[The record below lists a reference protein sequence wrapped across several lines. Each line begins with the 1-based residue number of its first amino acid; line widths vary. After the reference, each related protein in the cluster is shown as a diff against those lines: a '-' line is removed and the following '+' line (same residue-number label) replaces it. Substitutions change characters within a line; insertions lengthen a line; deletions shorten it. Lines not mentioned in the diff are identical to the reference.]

1 MRKICLFVLLQINAV
16 LGWAQVTYT
25 LSSHREHVDKVIN
38 DAITEANRIK
48 LADSKLS
55 PLMKFAK
62 KNIASDDKFADFD
75 GSNSSIGL
83 CPVNKSWRIE
93 NRNYRLPTP
102 EEMIYIAPFFTSPKD
117 MPRFTKSGKLYNN
130 VETLNIEN
138 SGETTVYSD
147 YMSKENVI
155 YGLRFKKRADNEPTD
170 NPYRLAYRYT
180 LSGGALI
187 IGIKQLGSAAGVKKV
202 KDIADPKWWAAQND
216 IFLFTLPVKKEGV
229 AYCTS
234 GSSVLLIDKEA
245 VRMSLMSNTSN
256 FLTRPYIDI
265 DKTYAANSTFMHYN
279 ISGTNITVDKTIDP
293 TIVKHI
299 GTELPNIDV
308 YMRSCPFSVNLEYEG
323 GKFPYGD
330 IVSERLGSGALIYH
344 IALKKNFSSDKRT
357 MVFKIKNAAHIPQLE
372 GKFTMTQMP
381 IDINNVPDSIP
392 ADYLAN
398 NYLDSSGS
406 LSGNFNSDIGQ
417 FDWEDAIS
425 YATFS
430 VDDVDARSMSFDELG
445 ENKKYY
451 HLPSLNN
458 LSCVLPTSNKYFTR
472 KYEVE
477 EIDSMAYGI
486 YNESPNTVT
495 SSYYSNGDG
504 VIYAVRPIRSWSSAA
519 YRYQYKPKEGLVV
532 DIIPLGSA
540 AFKVKSAREIS
551 DGEIFT
557 RPGVRTRIFRSD
569 EDSSQSNRACGRIW
583 TSTETPY
590 SYDSDEAMA
599 YEYDETGIYVKSLP
613 KSTMLSVIP
622 FLGEENTSDDQ
633 PDEEP
638 TEPVSHKSNR
648 VRRVPR
654 KTRTSRPAVSVRK
667 TVKSPSKGNNHII
680 VVDKTK

>member
-25 LSSHREHVDKVIN
+25 LSSHREYVDKVIN

-48 LADSKLS
+48 IADSKLS

-83 CPVNKSWRIE
+83 CPPNKSWRIE

-170 NPYRLAYRYT
+170 NPYRSAYRYT

-256 FLTRPYIDI
+256 FLTRLYIDI
-265 DKTYAANSTFMHYN
+265 DKTYATNRTFMHYN
-279 ISGTNITVDKTIDP
+279 VSGTNITVDKTIDP

-308 YMRSCPFSVNLEYEG
+308 YMRSCPSSVNLEYEG

-406 LSGNFNSDIGQ
+406 LSGNSNSDIGQ
-417 FDWEDAIS
+417 FDWEEAIS

-486 YNESPNTVT
+486 YNEFPNTVT

-540 AFKVKSAREIS
+540 AFKVKSAQEIS

-569 EDSSQSNRACGRIW
+569 EDSSQSNRARGRIW

-622 FLGEENTSDDQ
+622 FLGEENTYDDQ
-633 PDEEP
+633 PDEGP
-638 TEPVSHKSNR
+638 VEPVSHKSNR

-667 TVKSPSKGNNHII
+667 SVKSPSKGNNHII

>member
-25 LSSHREHVDKVIN
+25 LSSHREYVDKVIN

-48 LADSKLS
+48 IEDSKLS

-83 CPVNKSWRIE
+83 CPPNKSWRIG

-170 NPYRLAYRYT
+170 NPYRSAYRYT
-180 LSGGALI
+180 LSGGTLI

-216 IFLFTLPVKKEGV
+216 ILLFTLPVMEEGV

-265 DKTYAANSTFMHYN
+265 DKTYATNRTFMHYN

-308 YMRSCPFSVNLEYEG
+308 YMRSCPSSANLEYEG

-344 IALKKNFSSDKRT
+344 ITLKKNFSSDKRT

-398 NYLDSSGS
+398 NYLDTSGS
-406 LSGNFNSDIGQ
+406 LSGNSNSDIGQ
-417 FDWEDAIS
+417 FDWDSAKS
-425 YATFS
+425 YANS
-430 VDDVDARSMSFDELG
+430 VEVEERMKQVLSFDDLD
-445 ENKKYY
+445 NVPLKYY

-458 LSCVLPTSNKYFTR
+458 LSCILPSHTKSFTEKYDL
-472 KYEVE
+472 E

-486 YNESPNTVT
+486 YDQDPNVVT
-495 SSYYSNGDG
+495 SSYYSKGDG
-504 VIYAVRPIRSWSSAA
+504 VIYAIRPIKSWSSAA
-519 YRYQYKPKEGLVV
+519 FRYQYKPNEGLVV
-532 DIIPLGSA
+532 DMVPLGSA
-540 AFKVKSAREIS
+540 AFKVKSAQEIS
-551 DGEIFT
+551 DGEIFS
-557 RPGVRTRIFRSD
+557 RSDVRTRIFRSN
-569 EDSSQSNRACGRIW
+569 EKQSSGGIW
-583 TSTETPY
+583 TSTESPY
-590 SYDSDEAMA
+590 APDEAMA
-599 YEYDETGIYVKSLP
+599 YEYDKNGIYLRSESKSKILP
-613 KSTMLSVIP
+613 VIP
-622 FLGEENTSDDQ
+622 FLGEEKTTEEES
-633 PDEEP
+633 DEESD
-638 TEPVSHKSNR
+638 EPVTRKPKR

-667 TVKSPSKGNNHII
+667 IVKSPSKGNNHII

>member
-25 LSSHREHVDKVIN
+25 LSSHREYVDKVIN

-48 LADSKLS
+48 IEDSELS

-62 KNIASDDKFADFD
+62 KNIASDDKFADYD
-75 GSNSSIGL
+75 GSNSSVGL
-83 CPVNKSWRIE
+83 CPPNKSWRIG

-170 NPYRLAYRYT
+170 NPYRSAYRYT
-180 LSGGALI
+180 LSGGTLI

-216 IFLFTLPVKKEGV
+216 ILLFTLPVMEEGV

-265 DKTYAANSTFMHYN
+265 DKTYATNRTFMHYN
-279 ISGTNITVDKTIDP
+279 VSGTNITVDKTIDP

-308 YMRSCPFSVNLEYEG
+308 YMRSCPSSANLEYEG

-344 IALKKNFSSDKRT
+344 ITLKKNFSSDKRT

-398 NYLDSSGS
+398 NYLDTSGS
-406 LSGNFNSDIGQ
+406 LSGNSNSDIGQ
-417 FDWEDAIS
+417 FDWDSAKS
-425 YATFS
+425 YANS
-430 VDDVDARSMSFDELG
+430 VEVEERMKQVLSFDDLD
-445 ENKKYY
+445 NVPLKYY

-458 LSCVLPTSNKYFTR
+458 LSCILPSHTKSFTEKYDL
-472 KYEVE
+472 E

-486 YNESPNTVT
+486 YDQDPNVVT
-495 SSYYSNGDG
+495 SSYYSKGDG
-504 VIYAVRPIRSWSSAA
+504 VIYAIRPIKSWSSAA
-519 YRYQYKPKEGLVV
+519 FRYQYKPNEGLVV
-532 DIIPLGSA
+532 DMVPLGSA
-540 AFKVKSAREIS
+540 AFKVKSAQEIS
-551 DGEIFT
+551 DGEIFS
-557 RPGVRTRIFRSD
+557 RSDVRTRIFRSN
-569 EDSSQSNRACGRIW
+569 EKQSIGGIW
-583 TSTETPY
+583 TSTESPY
-590 SYDSDEAMA
+590 APDEAMA
-599 YEYDETGIYVKSLP
+599 YEYDKNGIYLRSESKSKILP
-613 KSTMLSVIP
+613 VIP
-622 FLGEENTSDDQ
+622 FLGEEKTTEEES
-633 PDEEP
+633 DEESD
-638 TEPVSHKSNR
+638 EPVTRKPKR

-654 KTRTSRPAVSVRK
+654 KTRTSRPAVSVCK
-667 TVKSPSKGNNHII
+667 IVKSPSKGNNHII

>member
-25 LSSHREHVDKVIN
+25 LSSHREYVDKVIN

-48 LADSKLS
+48 IEDSELS

-75 GSNSSIGL
+75 GSNSSVGL
-83 CPVNKSWRIE
+83 CPPNKSWRIG

-170 NPYRLAYRYT
+170 NPYRSAYRYT
-180 LSGGALI
+180 LSGGTLI

-216 IFLFTLPVKKEGV
+216 ILLFTLPVMEEGV

-265 DKTYAANSTFMHYN
+265 DKTYATNRTFMHYN
-279 ISGTNITVDKTIDP
+279 VSGTNITVDKTIDP

-308 YMRSCPFSVNLEYEG
+308 YMRSCPSSANLEYEG

-344 IALKKNFSSDKRT
+344 ITLKKNFSSDKRT

-398 NYLDSSGS
+398 NYLDTSGS
-406 LSGNFNSDIGQ
+406 LSGNSNSDIGQ
-417 FDWEDAIS
+417 FDWVSAKS
-425 YATFS
+425 YANS
-430 VDDVDARSMSFDELG
+430 VEVEERMKQVLSFDDLD
-445 ENKKYY
+445 NVPLKYY

-458 LSCVLPTSNKYFTR
+458 LSCILPSHTKSFTEKYDL
-472 KYEVE
+472 E

-486 YNESPNTVT
+486 YDQDPNVVT
-495 SSYYSNGDG
+495 SSYYSKGDG
-504 VIYAVRPIRSWSSAA
+504 VIYAIRPIKSWSSAA
-519 YRYQYKPKEGLVV
+519 FRYQYKPNEGLVV
-532 DIIPLGSA
+532 DMVPLGSA
-540 AFKVKSAREIS
+540 AFKVKSAQEIS
-551 DGEIFT
+551 DGEIFS
-557 RPGVRTRIFRSD
+557 RSDVRTRIFRSN
-569 EDSSQSNRACGRIW
+569 EKQSIGGIW
-583 TSTETPY
+583 TSTESPY
-590 SYDSDEAMA
+590 APDEAMA
-599 YEYDETGIYVKSLP
+599 YEYDKNGIYLRSESKSKILP
-613 KSTMLSVIP
+613 VIP
-622 FLGEENTSDDQ
+622 FLGEEKTTEEES
-633 PDEEP
+633 DEESD
-638 TEPVSHKSNR
+638 EPVTRKPKR

-667 TVKSPSKGNNHII
+667 IVKSPSKGNNHII

>member
-25 LSSHREHVDKVIN
+25 LSSHREYVDKVIN

-48 LADSKLS
+48 IEDSELS

-83 CPVNKSWRIE
+83 CPPNKSWRIG

-170 NPYRLAYRYT
+170 NPYRSAYRYT
-180 LSGGALI
+180 LSGGTLI

-216 IFLFTLPVKKEGV
+216 ILLFTLPVMEEGV

-265 DKTYAANSTFMHYN
+265 DKTYATNRTFMHYN
-279 ISGTNITVDKTIDP
+279 VSGTNITVDKTIDP

-308 YMRSCPFSVNLEYEG
+308 YMRSCPSSANLEYEG

-344 IALKKNFSSDKRT
+344 ITLKKNFSSDKRT

-398 NYLDSSGS
+398 NYLDTSGS
-406 LSGNFNSDIGQ
+406 LSGNSNSDIGQ
-417 FDWEDAIS
+417 FDWDSAKS
-425 YATFS
+425 YANS
-430 VDDVDARSMSFDELG
+430 VEVEERMKQVLSFDDLD
-445 ENKKYY
+445 NVPLKYY

-458 LSCVLPTSNKYFTR
+458 LSCILPSHTKSFTEKYDL
-472 KYEVE
+472 E

-486 YNESPNTVT
+486 YDQDPNVVT
-495 SSYYSNGDG
+495 SSYYSKGDG
-504 VIYAVRPIRSWSSAA
+504 VIYAIRPIKSWSSAA
-519 YRYQYKPKEGLVV
+519 FRYQYKPNEGLVV
-532 DIIPLGSA
+532 DMVPLGSA
-540 AFKVKSAREIS
+540 AFKVKSAQEIS
-551 DGEIFT
+551 DGEIFS
-557 RPGVRTRIFRSD
+557 RSDVRTRIFRSN
-569 EDSSQSNRACGRIW
+569 EKQSSGGIW
-583 TSTETPY
+583 TSTESPY
-590 SYDSDEAMA
+590 APDEAMA
-599 YEYDETGIYVKSLP
+599 YEYDKNGIYLRSESKSKILP
-613 KSTMLSVIP
+613 VIP
-622 FLGEENTSDDQ
+622 FLGEEKTTEEES
-633 PDEEP
+633 DEESD
-638 TEPVSHKSNR
+638 EPVTRKPKR

-667 TVKSPSKGNNHII
+667 IVKSPSKGNNHII

>member
-25 LSSHREHVDKVIN
+25 LSSHREYVDKVIN

-48 LADSKLS
+48 IEDSELS

-83 CPVNKSWRIE
+83 CPPNKSWRIG

-170 NPYRLAYRYT
+170 NPYRSAYRYT

-216 IFLFTLPVKKEGV
+216 ILLFTLPVMEEGV

-265 DKTYAANSTFMHYN
+265 DKTYATNRTFMHYN
-279 ISGTNITVDKTIDP
+279 VSGTNITVDKTIDP

-308 YMRSCPFSVNLEYEG
+308 YMRSCPSSANLEYEG

-344 IALKKNFSSDKRT
+344 ITLKKNFSSDKRT

-398 NYLDSSGS
+398 NYLDTSGS
-406 LSGNFNSDIGQ
+406 LSGNSNSDIGQ
-417 FDWEDAIS
+417 FDWDSAKS
-425 YATFS
+425 YANS
-430 VDDVDARSMSFDELG
+430 VEVEERMKQVLSFDDLD
-445 ENKKYY
+445 NVPLKYY

-458 LSCVLPTSNKYFTR
+458 LSCILPSHTKSFTEKYDL
-472 KYEVE
+472 E

-486 YNESPNTVT
+486 YDQDPNVVT
-495 SSYYSNGDG
+495 SSYYSKGDG
-504 VIYAVRPIRSWSSAA
+504 VIYAIRPIKSWSSAA
-519 YRYQYKPKEGLVV
+519 FRYQYKPNEGLVV
-532 DIIPLGSA
+532 DMVPLGSA
-540 AFKVKSAREIS
+540 AFKVKSAQEIS
-551 DGEIFT
+551 DGEIFS
-557 RPGVRTRIFRSD
+557 RSDVRTRIFRSN
-569 EDSSQSNRACGRIW
+569 EKQSSGGIW
-583 TSTETPY
+583 TSTESPY
-590 SYDSDEAMA
+590 APDEAMA
-599 YEYDETGIYVKSLP
+599 YEYDKNGIYLRSESKSKILP
-613 KSTMLSVIP
+613 VIP
-622 FLGEENTSDDQ
+622 FLGEEKTTEEES
-633 PDEEP
+633 DEESD
-638 TEPVSHKSNR
+638 EPVTRKPKR

-667 TVKSPSKGNNHII
+667 IVKSPSKGNNHII

>member
-25 LSSHREHVDKVIN
+25 LSSHREYVDKVIN

-48 LADSKLS
+48 IEDSELS

-83 CPVNKSWRIE
+83 CPPNKSWRIG

-170 NPYRLAYRYT
+170 NPYRSAYRYT
-180 LSGGALI
+180 LSGGTLI
-187 IGIKQLGSAAGVKKV
+187 IGVKQLGSAAGVKKV

-216 IFLFTLPVKKEGV
+216 ILLFTLPVMEEGV

-265 DKTYAANSTFMHYN
+265 DKTYATNRTFMHYN
-279 ISGTNITVDKTIDP
+279 VSGTNITVDKTIDP
-293 TIVKHI
+293 TIVKHV

-308 YMRSCPFSVNLEYEG
+308 YMRSCPSSANLEYEG

-344 IALKKNFSSDKRT
+344 ITLKKNFSSDKRT

-406 LSGNFNSDIGQ
+406 LTGNSNSDIGQ

-425 YATFS
+425 YANFS
-430 VDDVDARSMSFDELG
+430 VDDVDTRFMSFDELC
-445 ENKKYY
+445 EKKKYY

-458 LSCVLPTSNKYFTR
+458 LSCILPSHTKSFTEKYDL
-472 KYEVE
+472 E

-486 YNESPNTVT
+486 YEQDPNVVS
-495 SSYYSNGDG
+495 SSYYSKGDG
-504 VIYAVRPIRSWSSAA
+504 VIYAIRPIKSWSSAA
-519 YRYQYKPKEGLVV
+519 FRYQYKPNEGLVV
-532 DIIPLGSA
+532 DMVPLGSA
-540 AFKVKSAREIS
+540 AFKVKSAQEIS
-551 DGEIFT
+551 DGEIFS
-557 RPGVRTRIFRSD
+557 RSDVRTRIFRSN
-569 EDSSQSNRACGRIW
+569 EKQSSGGIW
-583 TSTETPY
+583 TSTESPY
-590 SYDSDEAMA
+590 APDEAMA
-599 YEYDETGIYVKSLP
+599 YEYDKNGIYLRSESKSKILP
-613 KSTMLSVIP
+613 VIP
-622 FLGEENTSDDQ
+622 FLGEEKTTEEES
-633 PDEEP
+633 DEESD
-638 TEPVSHKSNR
+638 EPVTRKPKR

-654 KTRTSRPAVSVRK
+654 KTRTRRPAAPMNKSA
-667 TVKSPSKGNNHII
+667 KSPSKGNNHII

>member
-25 LSSHREHVDKVIN
+25 LSSHREYVDKVIN

-48 LADSKLS
+48 IEDSELS

-83 CPVNKSWRIE
+83 CPPNKSWRIG

-138 SGETTVYSD
+138 SGETMVYSD

-170 NPYRLAYRYT
+170 NPYRSAYRYT

-216 IFLFTLPVKKEGV
+216 ILLFTLPVMEEGV

-265 DKTYAANSTFMHYN
+265 DKTYATNRTFMHYN
-279 ISGTNITVDKTIDP
+279 VSGTNITVDKTIDP

-308 YMRSCPFSVNLEYEG
+308 YMRSCPSSANLEYEG

-344 IALKKNFSSDKRT
+344 ITLKKNFSSDKRT

-392 ADYLAN
+392 ADYLAD
-398 NYLDSSGS
+398 NYLDTSGS
-406 LSGNFNSDIGQ
+406 LSGNSNSDIGQ
-417 FDWEDAIS
+417 FDWDSAKS
-425 YATFS
+425 YANS
-430 VDDVDARSMSFDELG
+430 VEVEERMKQVLSFDDLD
-445 ENKKYY
+445 NVPLKYY

-458 LSCVLPTSNKYFTR
+458 LSCILPSHTKSFTEKYDL
-472 KYEVE
+472 E

-486 YNESPNTVT
+486 YDQDPNVVT
-495 SSYYSNGDG
+495 SSYYSKGDG
-504 VIYAVRPIRSWSSAA
+504 VIYAIRPIKSWSSAA
-519 YRYQYKPKEGLVV
+519 FRYQYKPNEGLVV
-532 DIIPLGSA
+532 DMVPLGSA
-540 AFKVKSAREIS
+540 AFKVKSAQEIS
-551 DGEIFT
+551 DGEIFS
-557 RPGVRTRIFRSD
+557 RSDVRTRIFRSN
-569 EDSSQSNRACGRIW
+569 EKQSIGGIW
-583 TSTETPY
+583 TSTESPY
-590 SYDSDEAMA
+590 APDEAMA
-599 YEYDETGIYVKSLP
+599 YEYDKNGIYLRSESKSKILP
-613 KSTMLSVIP
+613 VIP
-622 FLGEENTSDDQ
+622 FLGEEKTTEEES
-633 PDEEP
+633 DEESD
-638 TEPVSHKSNR
+638 EPVTRKPKR

-667 TVKSPSKGNNHII
+667 IVKSPSKGNNHII

>member
-25 LSSHREHVDKVIN
+25 LSSHREYVDKVIN

-48 LADSKLS
+48 IADSELS

-83 CPVNKSWRIE
+83 CPPNKSWRIG

-147 YMSKENVI
+147 YLSKENVI

-170 NPYRLAYRYT
+170 NPYRSAYRYT

-216 IFLFTLPVKKEGV
+216 ILLFTLPVMEEGV

-265 DKTYAANSTFMHYN
+265 DKTYATNRTFMHYN
-279 ISGTNITVDKTIDP
+279 VSGTNITVDKTIDP

-308 YMRSCPFSVNLEYEG
+308 YMRSCPSSANLEYEG

-344 IALKKNFSSDKRT
+344 ITLKKNFSSDKRT

-406 LSGNFNSDIGQ
+406 LTGNSNSDIGQ

-425 YATFS
+425 YANFS
-430 VDDVDARSMSFDELG
+430 VDDVDTRSMSFDELC
-445 ENKKYY
+445 EKKKYY

-458 LSCVLPTSNKYFTR
+458 LSCILPSHTKSFTEKYDL
-472 KYEVE
+472 E

-486 YNESPNTVT
+486 YDQDPNVVT
-495 SSYYSNGDG
+495 SSYYSKGDG
-504 VIYAVRPIRSWSSAA
+504 VIYAIRPIKSWSSAA
-519 YRYQYKPKEGLVV
+519 FRYQYKPNEGLVV
-532 DIIPLGSA
+532 DMVPLGSA
-540 AFKVKSAREIS
+540 AFKVKSAQEIS
-551 DGEIFT
+551 DGEIFS
-557 RPGVRTRIFRSD
+557 RSDVRTRIFRSN
-569 EDSSQSNRACGRIW
+569 EKQSIGGIW
-583 TSTETPY
+583 TSTESPY
-590 SYDSDEAMA
+590 APDEAMA
-599 YEYDETGIYVKSLP
+599 YEYDKNGIYLRSESKSKILP
-613 KSTMLSVIP
+613 VIP
-622 FLGEENTSDDQ
+622 FLGEEKTTEEES
-633 PDEEP
+633 DEESD
-638 TEPVSHKSNR
+638 EPVTRNPKR

-667 TVKSPSKGNNHII
+667 IVKSPSKGNNHII

>member
-25 LSSHREHVDKVIN
+25 LSSHREYVDKVIN

-48 LADSKLS
+48 IEDSELS

-83 CPVNKSWRIE
+83 CPPNKSWRIG

-170 NPYRLAYRYT
+170 NPYRSAYRYT
-180 LSGGALI
+180 LSGGTLI

-216 IFLFTLPVKKEGV
+216 ILLFTLPVMEEGV

-265 DKTYAANSTFMHYN
+265 DKTYATNRTFMHYN
-279 ISGTNITVDKTIDP
+279 VSGTNITVDKTIDP

-308 YMRSCPFSVNLEYEG
+308 YMRSCPSSANLEYEG

-344 IALKKNFSSDKRT
+344 ITLKKNFSSDKRT

-398 NYLDSSGS
+398 NYLDTSGS
-406 LSGNFNSDIGQ
+406 LSGNSNSDIGQ
-417 FDWEDAIS
+417 FDWDSAKS
-425 YATFS
+425 YANS
-430 VDDVDARSMSFDELG
+430 VEVEERMKQVLSFDDLD
-445 ENKKYY
+445 NVPLKYY

-458 LSCVLPTSNKYFTR
+458 LSCILPSHTKSFTEKYDL
-472 KYEVE
+472 E

-486 YNESPNTVT
+486 YDQDPNVVT
-495 SSYYSNGDG
+495 SSYYSKGDG
-504 VIYAVRPIRSWSSAA
+504 VIYAIRPIKSWSSAA
-519 YRYQYKPKEGLVV
+519 FRYQYKPNEGLVV
-532 DIIPLGSA
+532 DMVPLGSA
-540 AFKVKSAREIS
+540 AFKVKSAQEIS
-551 DGEIFT
+551 DGEIFS
-557 RPGVRTRIFRSD
+557 RSDVRTRIFRSN
-569 EDSSQSNRACGRIW
+569 EKQSIGGIW
-583 TSTETPY
+583 TSTESPY
-590 SYDSDEAMA
+590 APDEAMA
-599 YEYDETGIYVKSLP
+599 YEYDKNGIYLRSESKSKILP
-613 KSTMLSVIP
+613 VIP
-622 FLGEENTSDDQ
+622 FLGEEKTTEEES
-633 PDEEP
+633 DEESD
-638 TEPVSHKSNR
+638 EPVTRKPKR

-667 TVKSPSKGNNHII
+667 IVKSPSKGNNHII

>member
-25 LSSHREHVDKVIN
+25 LSSHREYVDKVIN

-48 LADSKLS
+48 IEDSELS

-75 GSNSSIGL
+75 GSNSSVGL
-83 CPVNKSWRIE
+83 CPPNKSWRIG

-170 NPYRLAYRYT
+170 NPYRSAYRYT

-216 IFLFTLPVKKEGV
+216 ILLFTLPVMEEGV

-265 DKTYAANSTFMHYN
+265 DKTYATNRTFMHYN
-279 ISGTNITVDKTIDP
+279 VSGTNITVDKTIDP

-308 YMRSCPFSVNLEYEG
+308 YMRSCPSSANLEYEG

-344 IALKKNFSSDKRT
+344 ITLKKNFSSDKRT

-392 ADYLAN
+392 ADYLAD
-398 NYLDSSGS
+398 NYLDTSGS
-406 LSGNFNSDIGQ
+406 LSGNSNSDIGQ
-417 FDWEDAIS
+417 FDWDSAKS
-425 YATFS
+425 YANS
-430 VDDVDARSMSFDELG
+430 VEVEERMKQVLSFDDLD
-445 ENKKYY
+445 NVPLKYY
-451 HLPSLNN
+451 YLPSLNN
-458 LSCVLPTSNKYFTR
+458 LSCILPSHTKSFTEKYDL
-472 KYEVE
+472 E

-486 YNESPNTVT
+486 YDQDPNVVT
-495 SSYYSNGDG
+495 SSYYSKGDG
-504 VIYAVRPIRSWSSAA
+504 VIYAIRPIKSWSSAA
-519 YRYQYKPKEGLVV
+519 FRYQYKPNEGLVV
-532 DIIPLGSA
+532 DMVPLGSA
-540 AFKVKSAREIS
+540 AFKVKSAQEIS
-551 DGEIFT
+551 DGEIFS
-557 RPGVRTRIFRSD
+557 RSDVRTRIFRSN
-569 EDSSQSNRACGRIW
+569 EKQSIGGIW
-583 TSTETPY
+583 TSTESPY
-590 SYDSDEAMA
+590 APDEAMA
-599 YEYDETGIYVKSLP
+599 YEYDKNGIYLRSESKSKILP
-613 KSTMLSVIP
+613 VIP
-622 FLGEENTSDDQ
+622 FLGEEKTTEEES
-633 PDEEP
+633 DEESD
-638 TEPVSHKSNR
+638 EPVTRKPKR

-667 TVKSPSKGNNHII
+667 IVKSPSKGNNHII

>member
-25 LSSHREHVDKVIN
+25 LSSHREYVDKVIN

-48 LADSKLS
+48 IEDSKLS

-83 CPVNKSWRIE
+83 CPPNKSWRIG

-170 NPYRLAYRYT
+170 NPYRSAYRYT

-308 YMRSCPFSVNLEYEG
+308 YMRSCPSSVNLDYEG

-344 IALKKNFSSDKRT
+344 ITLKKNFSSDKRT

-398 NYLDSSGS
+398 NYLDTSGS
-406 LSGNFNSDIGQ
+406 LSGNSNSDIGQ
-417 FDWEDAIS
+417 FDWDSAKS
-425 YATFS
+425 YANS
-430 VDDVDARSMSFDELG
+430 VEVEERMKQVLSFDDLD
-445 ENKKYY
+445 NVPLKYY

-458 LSCVLPTSNKYFTR
+458 LSCILPSHTKSFTEKYDL
-472 KYEVE
+472 E

-486 YNESPNTVT
+486 YDQDPNVVT
-495 SSYYSNGDG
+495 SSYYSKGDG
-504 VIYAVRPIRSWSSAA
+504 VIYAIRPIKSWSSAA
-519 YRYQYKPKEGLVV
+519 FRYQYKPNEGLVV
-532 DIIPLGSA
+532 DMVPLGSA
-540 AFKVKSAREIS
+540 AFKVKSAQEIS
-551 DGEIFT
+551 DGEIFS
-557 RPGVRTRIFRSD
+557 RSDVRTRIFRSN
-569 EDSSQSNRACGRIW
+569 EKQSSGGIW
-583 TSTETPY
+583 TSTESPY
-590 SYDSDEAMA
+590 APDEAMA
-599 YEYDETGIYVKSLP
+599 YEYDKNGIYLRSESKSKILP
-613 KSTMLSVIP
+613 VIP
-622 FLGEENTSDDQ
+622 FLGEEKTTEEES
-633 PDEEP
+633 DEESD
-638 TEPVSHKSNR
+638 EPVTRKPKR

-667 TVKSPSKGNNHII
+667 IVKSPSKGNNHII

>member
-25 LSSHREHVDKVIN
+25 LSSHREYVDKVIN

-48 LADSKLS
+48 IEDSELS

-75 GSNSSIGL
+75 GSNSSVGL
-83 CPVNKSWRIE
+83 CPPNKSWRIG

-170 NPYRLAYRYT
+170 NPYRSAYRYT
-180 LSGGALI
+180 LSGGTLI

-216 IFLFTLPVKKEGV
+216 ILLFTLPVMEEGV

-265 DKTYAANSTFMHYN
+265 DKTYATNRTFMHYN
-279 ISGTNITVDKTIDP
+279 VSGTNITVDKTIDP

-308 YMRSCPFSVNLEYEG
+308 YMRSCPSSANLEYEG

-344 IALKKNFSSDKRT
+344 ITLKKNFSSDKRT

-398 NYLDSSGS
+398 NYLDTSGS
-406 LSGNFNSDIGQ
+406 LSGNSNSDIGQ
-417 FDWEDAIS
+417 FDWDSAKS
-425 YATFS
+425 YANS
-430 VDDVDARSMSFDELG
+430 VEVEERMKQVLSFDDLD
-445 ENKKYY
+445 NVPLKYY

-458 LSCVLPTSNKYFTR
+458 LSCILPSHTKSFTEKYDL
-472 KYEVE
+472 E

-486 YNESPNTVT
+486 YDQDPNVVT
-495 SSYYSNGDG
+495 SSYYSKGDG
-504 VIYAVRPIRSWSSAA
+504 VIYAIRPIKSWSSAA
-519 YRYQYKPKEGLVV
+519 FRYQYKPNEGLVV
-532 DIIPLGSA
+532 DMVPLGSA
-540 AFKVKSAREIS
+540 AFKVKSAQEIS
-551 DGEIFT
+551 DGEIFS
-557 RPGVRTRIFRSD
+557 RSDVRTRIFRSN
-569 EDSSQSNRACGRIW
+569 EKQSIGGIW
-583 TSTETPY
+583 TSTESPY
-590 SYDSDEAMA
+590 APDEAMA
-599 YEYDETGIYVKSLP
+599 YEYDKNGIYLRSESKSKILP
-613 KSTMLSVIP
+613 VIP
-622 FLGEENTSDDQ
+622 FLGEEKTTEEES
-633 PDEEP
+633 DEESD
-638 TEPVSHKSNR
+638 EPVTRKPKR

-667 TVKSPSKGNNHII
+667 IVKSPSKGNNHII

>member
-25 LSSHREHVDKVIN
+25 LSSHREYVDKVIN

-48 LADSKLS
+48 IEDSKLS

-83 CPVNKSWRIE
+83 CPPNKSWRIG

-170 NPYRLAYRYT
+170 NPYRSAYRYT

-308 YMRSCPFSVNLEYEG
+308 YMRSCPSSVNLEYEG

-330 IVSERLGSGALIYH
+330 IISERLGSGALIYH
-344 IALKKNFSSDKRT
+344 ITLKKNFSSDKRT

-398 NYLDSSGS
+398 NYLDTSGS
-406 LSGNFNSDIGQ
+406 LSGNSNSDIGQ
-417 FDWEDAIS
+417 FDWDSAKS
-425 YATFS
+425 YANS
-430 VDDVDARSMSFDELG
+430 VEVEERMKQVLSFDDLD
-445 ENKKYY
+445 NVPLKYY

-458 LSCVLPTSNKYFTR
+458 LSCILPSHTKSFTEKYDL
-472 KYEVE
+472 E

-486 YNESPNTVT
+486 YDQDPNVVT
-495 SSYYSNGDG
+495 SSYYSKGDG
-504 VIYAVRPIRSWSSAA
+504 VIYAIRPIKSWSSAA
-519 YRYQYKPKEGLVV
+519 FRYQYKPNEGLVV
-532 DIIPLGSA
+532 DMVPLGSA
-540 AFKVKSAREIS
+540 AFKVKSAQEIS
-551 DGEIFT
+551 DGEIFS
-557 RPGVRTRIFRSD
+557 RSDVRTRIFRSN
-569 EDSSQSNRACGRIW
+569 EKQSSGGIW
-583 TSTETPY
+583 TSTESPY
-590 SYDSDEAMA
+590 APDEAMA
-599 YEYDETGIYVKSLP
+599 YEYDKNGIYLRSESKSKILP
-613 KSTMLSVIP
+613 VIP
-622 FLGEENTSDDQ
+622 FLGEEKTTEEES
-633 PDEEP
+633 DEESD
-638 TEPVSHKSNR
+638 EPVTRKPKR

-667 TVKSPSKGNNHII
+667 IVKSPSKGNNHII

>member
-25 LSSHREHVDKVIN
+25 LSSHREYVDKVIN

-48 LADSKLS
+48 IEDSELS

-83 CPVNKSWRIE
+83 CPPNKSWRIG

-170 NPYRLAYRYT
+170 NPYRSAYRYT
-180 LSGGALI
+180 LSGGTLI

-308 YMRSCPFSVNLEYEG
+308 YMRSCPSSVNLEYEG

-344 IALKKNFSSDKRT
+344 ITLKKNFSSDKRT

-406 LSGNFNSDIGQ
+406 LTGNSNSDIGQ

-425 YATFS
+425 YANFS
-430 VDDVDARSMSFDELG
+430 VDDVDTRFMSFDELC
-445 ENKKYY
+445 EKKKYY

-458 LSCVLPTSNKYFTR
+458 LSCILPSHTKSFTEKYDL
-472 KYEVE
+472 E

-486 YNESPNTVT
+486 YDQDPNVVT
-495 SSYYSNGDG
+495 SSYYSKGDG
-504 VIYAVRPIRSWSSAA
+504 VIYAIRPIKSWSSAA
-519 YRYQYKPKEGLVV
+519 FRYQYKPNEGLVV
-532 DIIPLGSA
+532 DMVPLGSA
-540 AFKVKSAREIS
+540 AFKVKSAQEIS
-551 DGEIFT
+551 DGEIFS
-557 RPGVRTRIFRSD
+557 RSDVRTRIFRSN
-569 EDSSQSNRACGRIW
+569 EKQSSGGIW
-583 TSTETPY
+583 TSTESPY
-590 SYDSDEAMA
+590 APDEAMA
-599 YEYDETGIYVKSLP
+599 YEYDKNGIYLRSESKSKILP
-613 KSTMLSVIP
+613 VIP
-622 FLGEENTSDDQ
+622 FLGEEKTTEEES
-633 PDEEP
+633 DEESD
-638 TEPVSHKSNR
+638 EPVTRKPKR

-667 TVKSPSKGNNHII
+667 IVKSPSKGNNHII

>member
-1 MRKICLFVLLQINAV
+1 MRKICLFVLLPINAV

-25 LSSHREHVDKVIN
+25 LSSHREYVDKVIN

-48 LADSKLS
+48 IEDSKLS

-83 CPVNKSWRIE
+83 CPPNKSWRIG

-170 NPYRLAYRYT
+170 NPYRSAYRYT

-187 IGIKQLGSAAGVKKV
+187 IGIKQLGSAAGVKKD

-265 DKTYAANSTFMHYN
+265 DKTYATNRTFMHYN
-279 ISGTNITVDKTIDP
+279 VSGTNITVDKTIDP

-308 YMRSCPFSVNLEYEG
+308 YMRSCPSSANLEYEG

-344 IALKKNFSSDKRT
+344 ITLKKNFSSDKRI

-392 ADYLAN
+392 ADYLAD
-398 NYLDSSGS
+398 NYLDTSGS
-406 LSGNFNSDIGQ
+406 LSGNSNSDIGQ
-417 FDWEDAIS
+417 FDWDSAKS
-425 YATFS
+425 YANS
-430 VDDVDARSMSFDELG
+430 VEVEERMKQVLSFDDLD
-445 ENKKYY
+445 NVPLKYY

-458 LSCVLPTSNKYFTR
+458 LSCILPSHTKSFTEKYDL
-472 KYEVE
+472 E

-486 YNESPNTVT
+486 YDQDPNVVT
-495 SSYYSNGDG
+495 SSYYSKGDG
-504 VIYAVRPIRSWSSAA
+504 VIYAIRPIKSWSSAA
-519 YRYQYKPKEGLVV
+519 FRYQYKPNEGLVV
-532 DIIPLGSA
+532 DMVPLGSA
-540 AFKVKSAREIS
+540 AFKVKSAQEIS
-551 DGEIFT
+551 DGEIFS
-557 RPGVRTRIFRSD
+557 RSDVRTRIFRSN
-569 EDSSQSNRACGRIW
+569 EKQSIGGIW
-583 TSTETPY
+583 TSTESPY
-590 SYDSDEAMA
+590 APDEAMA
-599 YEYDETGIYVKSLP
+599 YEYDKNGIYLRSESKSKILP
-613 KSTMLSVIP
+613 VIP
-622 FLGEENTSDDQ
+622 FLGEEKTTEEES
-633 PDEEP
+633 DEESD
-638 TEPVSHKSNR
+638 EPVTRKPKR

-667 TVKSPSKGNNHII
+667 IVKSPSKGNNHII

>member
-25 LSSHREHVDKVIN
+25 LSSHREYVDKVIN

-48 LADSKLS
+48 IADSELS

-83 CPVNKSWRIE
+83 CPPNKSWRIG

-170 NPYRLAYRYT
+170 NPYRSAYRYT

-216 IFLFTLPVKKEGV
+216 ILLFTLPVMEEGV

-245 VRMSLMSNTSN
+245 VRMSLMSNMSN

-265 DKTYAANSTFMHYN
+265 DKTYATNRTFMHYN
-279 ISGTNITVDKTIDP
+279 VSGTNITVDKTIDP

-308 YMRSCPFSVNLEYEG
+308 YMRSCPSSANLEYEG

-344 IALKKNFSSDKRT
+344 ITLKKNFSSDKRT

-398 NYLDSSGS
+398 NYLDTSGS
-406 LSGNFNSDIGQ
+406 LSGNSNSDIGQ
-417 FDWEDAIS
+417 FDWDSAKS
-425 YATFS
+425 YANS
-430 VDDVDARSMSFDELG
+430 VEVEERMKQVLSFDDLD
-445 ENKKYY
+445 NVPLKYY

-458 LSCVLPTSNKYFTR
+458 LSCILPSHTKSFTEKYDL
-472 KYEVE
+472 E

-486 YNESPNTVT
+486 YDQDPNVVT
-495 SSYYSNGDG
+495 SSYYSKGDG
-504 VIYAVRPIRSWSSAA
+504 VIYAIRPIKSWSSAA
-519 YRYQYKPKEGLVV
+519 FRYQYKPNEGLVV
-532 DIIPLGSA
+532 DMVPLGSA
-540 AFKVKSAREIS
+540 AFKVKSAQEIS
-551 DGEIFT
+551 DGEIFS
-557 RPGVRTRIFRSD
+557 RSDVRTRIFRSN
-569 EDSSQSNRACGRIW
+569 EKQSSGGIW
-583 TSTETPY
+583 TSTESPY
-590 SYDSDEAMA
+590 APDEAMA
-599 YEYDETGIYVKSLP
+599 YEYDKNGIYLRSESKSKILP
-613 KSTMLSVIP
+613 VIP
-622 FLGEENTSDDQ
+622 FLGEEKTTEEES
-633 PDEEP
+633 DEESD
-638 TEPVSHKSNR
+638 EPVTHNPKR

-667 TVKSPSKGNNHII
+667 IVKSPSKGNNHII

>member
-25 LSSHREHVDKVIN
+25 LSSHREYVDKVIN

-48 LADSKLS
+48 IEDSELS

-83 CPVNKSWRIE
+83 CPPNKSWRIG

-170 NPYRLAYRYT
+170 NPYRSAYRYT
-180 LSGGALI
+180 LSGGTLI

-279 ISGTNITVDKTIDP
+279 ISGTNITVDKIIDP

-308 YMRSCPFSVNLEYEG
+308 YMRSCPSSVNLEYEG

-344 IALKKNFSSDKRT
+344 ITLKKNFSSDKRT

-398 NYLDSSGS
+398 NYLDTSGS
-406 LSGNFNSDIGQ
+406 LSGNSNSDIGQ
-417 FDWEDAIS
+417 FDWDSAKS
-425 YATFS
+425 YANS
-430 VDDVDARSMSFDELG
+430 VEVEERMKQVLSFDDLD
-445 ENKKYY
+445 NVPLKYY

-458 LSCVLPTSNKYFTR
+458 LSCILPSHTKSFTEKYDL
-472 KYEVE
+472 E

-486 YNESPNTVT
+486 YDQDPNVVT
-495 SSYYSNGDG
+495 SSYYSKGDG
-504 VIYAVRPIRSWSSAA
+504 VIYAIRPIKSWSSAA
-519 YRYQYKPKEGLVV
+519 FRYQYKPNEGLVV
-532 DIIPLGSA
+532 DMVPLGSA
-540 AFKVKSAREIS
+540 AFKVKSAQEIS
-551 DGEIFT
+551 DGEIFS
-557 RPGVRTRIFRSD
+557 RSDVRTRIFRSN
-569 EDSSQSNRACGRIW
+569 EKQSSGGIW
-583 TSTETPY
+583 TSTESPY
-590 SYDSDEAMA
+590 APDEAMA
-599 YEYDETGIYVKSLP
+599 YEYDKNGIYLRSESKSKILP
-613 KSTMLSVIP
+613 VIP
-622 FLGEENTSDDQ
+622 FLGEEKTTEEES
-633 PDEEP
+633 DEESD
-638 TEPVSHKSNR
+638 EPVTRKPKR

-667 TVKSPSKGNNHII
+667 IVKSPSKGNNHII

>member
-25 LSSHREHVDKVIN
+25 LSSHREYVDKVIN

-48 LADSKLS
+48 IEDSELS

-83 CPVNKSWRIE
+83 CPPNKSWRIG

-170 NPYRLAYRYT
+170 NPYRSAYRYT
-180 LSGGALI
+180 LSGGTLI

-216 IFLFTLPVKKEGV
+216 ILLFTLPVMEEGV

-265 DKTYAANSTFMHYN
+265 DKTYATNRTFMHYN
-279 ISGTNITVDKTIDP
+279 VSGTNITVDKIIDP

-308 YMRSCPFSVNLEYEG
+308 YMRSCPSSVNLEYEG

-344 IALKKNFSSDKRT
+344 ITLKKNFSSDKRT

-398 NYLDSSGS
+398 NYLDTSGS
-406 LSGNFNSDIGQ
+406 LSGNSNSDIGQ
-417 FDWEDAIS
+417 FDWDSAKS
-425 YATFS
+425 YANS
-430 VDDVDARSMSFDELG
+430 VEVEERMKQVLSFDDLD
-445 ENKKYY
+445 NVPLKYY

-458 LSCVLPTSNKYFTR
+458 LSCILPSHTKSFTEKYDL
-472 KYEVE
+472 E

-486 YNESPNTVT
+486 YDQDPNVVS
-495 SSYYSNGDG
+495 SSYYSKGDG
-504 VIYAVRPIRSWSSAA
+504 VIYAIRPIKSWSSAA
-519 YRYQYKPKEGLVV
+519 FRYQYKPNEGLVV
-532 DIIPLGSA
+532 DMVPLGSA
-540 AFKVKSAREIS
+540 AFKVKSAQEIS
-551 DGEIFT
+551 DGEIFS
-557 RPGVRTRIFRSD
+557 RSDVRTRIFRSN
-569 EDSSQSNRACGRIW
+569 EKQSSGGIW
-583 TSTETPY
+583 TSTESPY
-590 SYDSDEAMA
+590 APDEAMA
-599 YEYDETGIYVKSLP
+599 YEYDKNGIYLRSESKSKILP
-613 KSTMLSVIP
+613 VIP
-622 FLGEENTSDDQ
+622 FLGEEKTTEEES
-633 PDEEP
+633 DEESD
-638 TEPVSHKSNR
+638 EPVTRKPKR

-667 TVKSPSKGNNHII
+667 IVKSPSKGNNHII

>member
-25 LSSHREHVDKVIN
+25 LSSHREYVDKVIN

-48 LADSKLS
+48 IEDSELS

-83 CPVNKSWRIE
+83 CPPNKSWRIG

-170 NPYRLAYRYT
+170 NPYRSAYRYT

-216 IFLFTLPVKKEGV
+216 ILLFTLPVMEEGV

-265 DKTYAANSTFMHYN
+265 DKTYATNRTFMHYN
-279 ISGTNITVDKTIDP
+279 VSGTNITVDKTIDP

-308 YMRSCPFSVNLEYEG
+308 YMRSCPSSANLEYEG

-344 IALKKNFSSDKRT
+344 ITLKKNFSSDKRT

-398 NYLDSSGS
+398 NYLDTSGS
-406 LSGNFNSDIGQ
+406 LSGNSNSDIGQ
-417 FDWEDAIS
+417 FDWDSAKS
-425 YATFS
+425 YANS
-430 VDDVDARSMSFDELG
+430 VEVEERMKQVLSFDDLD
-445 ENKKYY
+445 NVPLKYY

-458 LSCVLPTSNKYFTR
+458 LSCILPSHTKSFTEKYDL
-472 KYEVE
+472 E

-486 YNESPNTVT
+486 YDQDPNVVT
-495 SSYYSNGDG
+495 SSYYSKGDG
-504 VIYAVRPIRSWSSAA
+504 VIYAIRPIKSWSSAA
-519 YRYQYKPKEGLVV
+519 FRYQYKPNEGLVV
-532 DIIPLGSA
+532 DMVPLGSA
-540 AFKVKSAREIS
+540 AFKVKSAQEIS
-551 DGEIFT
+551 DGEIFS
-557 RPGVRTRIFRSD
+557 RSDVRTRIFRSN
-569 EDSSQSNRACGRIW
+569 EKQSSGGIW
-583 TSTETPY
+583 TSTESPY
-590 SYDSDEAMA
+590 APDEAMA
-599 YEYDETGIYVKSLP
+599 YEYNKNGIYLRSESKSKILP
-613 KSTMLSVIP
+613 VIP
-622 FLGEENTSDDQ
+622 FLGEEKTTEEES
-633 PDEEP
+633 DEESD
-638 TEPVSHKSNR
+638 EPVTRKPKR

-667 TVKSPSKGNNHII
+667 IVKSPSKGNNHII

>member
-25 LSSHREHVDKVIN
+25 LSSHREYVDKVIN

-48 LADSKLS
+48 IEDSKLS

-83 CPVNKSWRIE
+83 CPPNKSWRIG

-170 NPYRLAYRYT
+170 NPYRSAYRYT

-202 KDIADPKWWAAQND
+202 KDIADPKWWAVQND

-308 YMRSCPFSVNLEYEG
+308 YMRSCPSSVNLEYEG

-344 IALKKNFSSDKRT
+344 ITLKKNFSSDKRT

-398 NYLDSSGS
+398 NYLDTSGS
-406 LSGNFNSDIGQ
+406 LSGNSNSDIGQ
-417 FDWEDAIS
+417 FDWDSAKS
-425 YATFS
+425 YANS
-430 VDDVDARSMSFDELG
+430 VEVEERMKQVLSFDDLD
-445 ENKKYY
+445 NVPLKYY

-458 LSCVLPTSNKYFTR
+458 LSCILPSHTKSFTEKYDL
-472 KYEVE
+472 E

-486 YNESPNTVT
+486 YDQDPNVVT
-495 SSYYSNGDG
+495 SSYYSKGDG
-504 VIYAVRPIRSWSSAA
+504 VIYAIRPIKSWSSAA
-519 YRYQYKPKEGLVV
+519 FRYQYKPNEGLVV
-532 DIIPLGSA
+532 DMVPLGSA
-540 AFKVKSAREIS
+540 AFKVKSAQEIS
-551 DGEIFT
+551 DGEIFS
-557 RPGVRTRIFRSD
+557 RSDVRTRIFRSN
-569 EDSSQSNRACGRIW
+569 EKQSSGGIW
-583 TSTETPY
+583 TSTESPY
-590 SYDSDEAMA
+590 APDEAMA
-599 YEYDETGIYVKSLP
+599 YEYDKNGIYLRSESKSKILP
-613 KSTMLSVIP
+613 VIP
-622 FLGEENTSDDQ
+622 FLGEEKTTEEES
-633 PDEEP
+633 DEESD
-638 TEPVSHKSNR
+638 EPVTRKPKR

-667 TVKSPSKGNNHII
+667 IVKSPSKGNNHII

>member
-25 LSSHREHVDKVIN
+25 LSSHREYVDKVIN

-48 LADSKLS
+48 IEDSKLS

-83 CPVNKSWRIE
+83 CPPNKSWRIG

-102 EEMIYIAPFFTSPKD
+102 EEMIYIAPFFTSPKN

-170 NPYRLAYRYT
+170 NPYRSAYRYT

-308 YMRSCPFSVNLEYEG
+308 YMRSCPSSVNLEYEG

-344 IALKKNFSSDKRT
+344 ITLKKNFSSDKRT

-398 NYLDSSGS
+398 NYLDTSGS
-406 LSGNFNSDIGQ
+406 LSGNSNSDIGQ
-417 FDWEDAIS
+417 FDWDSAKS
-425 YATFS
+425 YANS
-430 VDDVDARSMSFDELG
+430 VEVEERMKQVLSFDDLD
-445 ENKKYY
+445 NVPLKYY

-458 LSCVLPTSNKYFTR
+458 LSCILPSHTKSFTEKYDL
-472 KYEVE
+472 E

-486 YNESPNTVT
+486 YDQDPNVVT
-495 SSYYSNGDG
+495 SSYYSKGDG
-504 VIYAVRPIRSWSSAA
+504 VIYAIRPIKSWSSAA
-519 YRYQYKPKEGLVV
+519 FRYQYKPNEGLVV
-532 DIIPLGSA
+532 DMVPLGSA
-540 AFKVKSAREIS
+540 AFKVKSAQEIS
-551 DGEIFT
+551 DGEIFS
-557 RPGVRTRIFRSD
+557 RSDVRTRIFRSN
-569 EDSSQSNRACGRIW
+569 EKQSSGGIW
-583 TSTETPY
+583 TSTESPY
-590 SYDSDEAMA
+590 APDEAMA
-599 YEYDETGIYVKSLP
+599 YEYDKNGIYLRSESKSKILP
-613 KSTMLSVIP
+613 VIP
-622 FLGEENTSDDQ
+622 FLGEEKTTEEES
-633 PDEEP
+633 DEESD
-638 TEPVSHKSNR
+638 EPVTRKPKR

-667 TVKSPSKGNNHII
+667 IVKSPSKGNNHII

>member
-25 LSSHREHVDKVIN
+25 LSSHREYVDKVIN

-48 LADSKLS
+48 IADSELS

-83 CPVNKSWRIE
+83 CPPNKSWRIE

-170 NPYRLAYRYT
+170 NPYRSAYRYT

-202 KDIADPKWWAAQND
+202 KDIADTKWWAAQND

-279 ISGTNITVDKTIDP
+279 ISGTNITVDKIIDP

-308 YMRSCPFSVNLEYEG
+308 YMRSCPSSVNLEYEG

-344 IALKKNFSSDKRT
+344 ITLKKNFSSDKRT

-398 NYLDSSGS
+398 NYLDTSGS
-406 LSGNFNSDIGQ
+406 LSGNSNSDIGQ
-417 FDWEDAIS
+417 FDWDSAKS
-425 YATFS
+425 YANS
-430 VDDVDARSMSFDELG
+430 VEVEERMKQVLSFDDLD
-445 ENKKYY
+445 NVPLKYY

-458 LSCVLPTSNKYFTR
+458 LSCILPSHTKSFTEKYDL
-472 KYEVE
+472 E

-486 YNESPNTVT
+486 YDQDPNVVT
-495 SSYYSNGDG
+495 SSYYSKGDG
-504 VIYAVRPIRSWSSAA
+504 VIYAIRPIKSWSSAA
-519 YRYQYKPKEGLVV
+519 FRYQYKPNEGLVV
-532 DIIPLGSA
+532 DMVPLGSA
-540 AFKVKSAREIS
+540 AFKVKSAQEIS
-551 DGEIFT
+551 DGEIFS
-557 RPGVRTRIFRSD
+557 RSDVRTRIFRSN
-569 EDSSQSNRACGRIW
+569 EKQSSGGIW
-583 TSTETPY
+583 TSTESPY
-590 SYDSDEAMA
+590 APDEAMA
-599 YEYDETGIYVKSLP
+599 YEYDKNGIYLRSESKSKILP
-613 KSTMLSVIP
+613 VIP
-622 FLGEENTSDDQ
+622 FLGEEKTTEEES
-633 PDEEP
+633 DEESD
-638 TEPVSHKSNR
+638 EPVTRKPKR

-667 TVKSPSKGNNHII
+667 IVKSPSKGNNHII

>member
-25 LSSHREHVDKVIN
+25 LSSHREYVDKVIN

-48 LADSKLS
+48 IADSKLS

-83 CPVNKSWRIE
+83 CPPNKSWRIG

-170 NPYRLAYRYT
+170 NPYRSAYRYT
-180 LSGGALI
+180 LSGGTLI

-216 IFLFTLPVKKEGV
+216 ILLFTLPVMEEGV

-265 DKTYAANSTFMHYN
+265 DKTYATNRTFMHYN
-279 ISGTNITVDKTIDP
+279 VSGTNITVDKTIDP

-308 YMRSCPFSVNLEYEG
+308 YMRSCPSSANLEYEG

-344 IALKKNFSSDKRT
+344 ITLKKNFSSDKRT

-398 NYLDSSGS
+398 NYLDTSGS
-406 LSGNFNSDIGQ
+406 LSGNSNSDIGQ
-417 FDWEDAIS
+417 FDWDSAKS
-425 YATFS
+425 YANS
-430 VDDVDARSMSFDELG
+430 VEVEERMKQVLSFDDLD
-445 ENKKYY
+445 NVPLKYY

-458 LSCVLPTSNKYFTR
+458 LSCILPSHTKSFTEKYDL
-472 KYEVE
+472 E

-486 YNESPNTVT
+486 YDQDPNVVT
-495 SSYYSNGDG
+495 SSYYSKGDG
-504 VIYAVRPIRSWSSAA
+504 VIYAIRPIKSWSSAA
-519 YRYQYKPKEGLVV
+519 FRYQYKPNEGLVV
-532 DIIPLGSA
+532 DMVPLGSA
-540 AFKVKSAREIS
+540 AFKVKSAQEIS
-551 DGEIFT
+551 DGEIFS
-557 RPGVRTRIFRSD
+557 RSDVRTRIFRSN
-569 EDSSQSNRACGRIW
+569 EKQSSGGIW
-583 TSTETPY
+583 TSTESPY
-590 SYDSDEAMA
+590 APDEAMA
-599 YEYDETGIYVKSLP
+599 YEYDKNGIYLRSESKSKILP
-613 KSTMLSVIP
+613 VIP
-622 FLGEENTSDDQ
+622 FLGEEKTTEEES
-633 PDEEP
+633 DEESD
-638 TEPVSHKSNR
+638 EPVTRKPKR

-667 TVKSPSKGNNHII
+667 IVKSPSKGNNHII

>member
-25 LSSHREHVDKVIN
+25 LSSHREYVDKVIN

-48 LADSKLS
+48 IEDSELS

-83 CPVNKSWRIE
+83 CPPNKSWRIG

-170 NPYRLAYRYT
+170 NPYRSAYRYT
-180 LSGGALI
+180 LSGGTLI

-308 YMRSCPFSVNLEYEG
+308 YMRSCPSSVNLEYEG

-344 IALKKNFSSDKRT
+344 ITLKKNFSSDKRT

-406 LSGNFNSDIGQ
+406 LTGNSNSDIGQ

-425 YATFS
+425 YANFS
-430 VDDVDARSMSFDELG
+430 VDDVDTRFMSFDELC
-445 ENKKYY
+445 EKKKYY

-458 LSCVLPTSNKYFTR
+458 LSCILPSHTKSFTEKYDL
-472 KYEVE
+472 E

-486 YNESPNTVT
+486 YDQDHNVVT
-495 SSYYSNGDG
+495 SSYYSKGDG
-504 VIYAVRPIRSWSSAA
+504 VIYAIRPIKSWSSAA
-519 YRYQYKPKEGLVV
+519 FRYQYKPNEGLVV
-532 DIIPLGSA
+532 DMVPLGSA
-540 AFKVKSAREIS
+540 AFKVKSAQEIS
-551 DGEIFT
+551 DGEIFS
-557 RPGVRTRIFRSD
+557 RSDVRTRIFRSN
-569 EDSSQSNRACGRIW
+569 EKQSSGGIW
-583 TSTETPY
+583 TSTESPY
-590 SYDSDEAMA
+590 APDEAMA
-599 YEYDETGIYVKSLP
+599 YEYDKNGIYLRSESKSKILP
-613 KSTMLSVIP
+613 VIP
-622 FLGEENTSDDQ
+622 FLGEEKTTEEES
-633 PDEEP
+633 DEESD
-638 TEPVSHKSNR
+638 EPVTRKPKR

-667 TVKSPSKGNNHII
+667 IVKSPSKGNNHII

>member
-25 LSSHREHVDKVIN
+25 LSSHREYVDKVIN

-48 LADSKLS
+48 IEDSKLS

-83 CPVNKSWRIE
+83 CPPNKSWRIG

-170 NPYRLAYRYT
+170 NPYRSAYRYT

-308 YMRSCPFSVNLEYEG
+308 YMRSCPSSVNLEYEG

-344 IALKKNFSSDKRT
+344 ITLKKNFSSDKRT

-398 NYLDSSGS
+398 NYLDTSGS
-406 LSGNFNSDIGQ
+406 LSGNSNSDIGQ
-417 FDWEDAIS
+417 FDWDSAKS
-425 YATFS
+425 YTNS
-430 VDDVDARSMSFDELG
+430 VEVEERMKQVLSFDDLD
-445 ENKKYY
+445 NVPLKYY

-458 LSCVLPTSNKYFTR
+458 LSCILPSHTKSFTEKYDL
-472 KYEVE
+472 E

-486 YNESPNTVT
+486 YDQDPNVVT
-495 SSYYSNGDG
+495 SSYYSKGDG
-504 VIYAVRPIRSWSSAA
+504 VIYAIRPIKSWSSAA
-519 YRYQYKPKEGLVV
+519 FRYQYKPNEGLVV
-532 DIIPLGSA
+532 DMVPLGSA
-540 AFKVKSAREIS
+540 AFKVKSAQEIS
-551 DGEIFT
+551 DGEIFS
-557 RPGVRTRIFRSD
+557 RSDVCTRIFRSN
-569 EDSSQSNRACGRIW
+569 EKQSIGGIW
-583 TSTETPY
+583 TSTESPY
-590 SYDSDEAMA
+590 APDEAMA
-599 YEYDETGIYVKSLP
+599 YEYDKNGIYLRSESKSKILP
-613 KSTMLSVIP
+613 VIP
-622 FLGEENTSDDQ
+622 FLGEEKTTEEES
-633 PDEEP
+633 DEESD
-638 TEPVSHKSNR
+638 EPVTRKPKR

-667 TVKSPSKGNNHII
+667 IVKSPSKGNNHII

>member
-25 LSSHREHVDKVIN
+25 LSSHREYVDKVIN

-48 LADSKLS
+48 IEDSELS

-83 CPVNKSWRIE
+83 CPPNKSWRIG

-155 YGLRFKKRADNEPTD
+155 YGLRFKKRTDNEPTD
-170 NPYRLAYRYT
+170 NPYRSAYRYT

-187 IGIKQLGSAAGVKKV
+187 IGIKQLGSVAGVKKV

-265 DKTYAANSTFMHYN
+265 DKTYATNRTFMHYN
-279 ISGTNITVDKTIDP
+279 VSGTNITVDKTIDP

-308 YMRSCPFSVNLEYEG
+308 YMRSCPSSANLEYEG

-344 IALKKNFSSDKRT
+344 IALKKNFSSNKRT

-372 GKFTMTQMP
+372 GQFTMTQMP

-406 LSGNFNSDIGQ
+406 LSGNSNSDIGQ

-425 YATFS
+425 YANFS
-430 VDDVDARSMSFDELG
+430 VDDVDAKSMSFDELG
-445 ENKKYY
+445 EKKKYY

-504 VIYAVRPIRSWSSAA
+504 VIYAVRPIKSWSSAA
-519 YRYQYKPKEGLVV
+519 YRYQYKPNEGLVV
-532 DIIPLGSA
+532 DMVPLGSA
-540 AFKVKSAREIS
+540 AFKVKSAQEIS
-551 DGEIFT
+551 DGEIFS
-557 RPGVRTRIFRSD
+557 RSDVRTRIFRSN
-569 EDSSQSNRACGRIW
+569 EKQSSGGIW
-583 TSTETPY
+583 TSTESPY
-590 SYDSDEAMA
+590 APDEAMA
-599 YEYDETGIYVKSLP
+599 YEYDKNGIYLSSESKSKILP
-613 KSTMLSVIP
+613 VIP
-622 FLGEENTSDDQ
+622 FLGEEKTTEEES
-633 PDEEP
+633 DEESD
-638 TEPVSHKSNR
+638 EPVTRKPKR

-654 KTRTSRPAVSVRK
+654 MTRTSRPAVSVRK

>member
-25 LSSHREHVDKVIN
+25 LSSHREYVDKVIN

-48 LADSKLS
+48 IEDSELS

-83 CPVNKSWRIE
+83 CPPNKSWRIG

-117 MPRFTKSGKLYNN
+117 MPRFTKSGKLHNN

-170 NPYRLAYRYT
+170 NPYRSAYRYT
-180 LSGGALI
+180 LSGGTLI

-216 IFLFTLPVKKEGV
+216 ILLFTLPVMEEGV

-265 DKTYAANSTFMHYN
+265 DKTYATNRTFMHYN
-279 ISGTNITVDKTIDP
+279 VSGTNITVDKTIDP

-308 YMRSCPFSVNLEYEG
+308 YMRSCPSSANLEYEG

-344 IALKKNFSSDKRT
+344 ITLKKNFSSNKRT

-398 NYLDSSGS
+398 NYLDTSGS
-406 LSGNFNSDIGQ
+406 LSGNSNSDIGQ
-417 FDWEDAIS
+417 FDWDSAKS
-425 YATFS
+425 YANS
-430 VDDVDARSMSFDELG
+430 VEVEERMKQVLSFDDLD
-445 ENKKYY
+445 NVPLKYY

-458 LSCVLPTSNKYFTR
+458 LSCILPSHTKSFTEKYDL
-472 KYEVE
+472 E

-486 YNESPNTVT
+486 YDQDPNVVT
-495 SSYYSNGDG
+495 SSYYSKGDG
-504 VIYAVRPIRSWSSAA
+504 VIYAIRPIKSWSSAA
-519 YRYQYKPKEGLVV
+519 FRYQYKPNEGLVV
-532 DIIPLGSA
+532 DMVPLGSA
-540 AFKVKSAREIS
+540 AFKVKSAQEIS
-551 DGEIFT
+551 DGEIFS
-557 RPGVRTRIFRSD
+557 RSDVRTRIFRSN
-569 EDSSQSNRACGRIW
+569 EKQSSGGIW
-583 TSTETPY
+583 TSTESPY
-590 SYDSDEAMA
+590 APDEAMA
-599 YEYDETGIYVKSLP
+599 YEYDKNGIYLRSESKSKILP
-613 KSTMLSVIP
+613 VIP
-622 FLGEENTSDDQ
+622 FLGEEKTTEEES
-633 PDEEP
+633 DEESD
-638 TEPVSHKSNR
+638 EPVTRKPKR

-667 TVKSPSKGNNHII
+667 IVKSPSKGNNHII

>member
-25 LSSHREHVDKVIN
+25 LSSHREYVDKVIN

-48 LADSKLS
+48 IEDSELS

-83 CPVNKSWRIE
+83 CPPNKSWRIG

-170 NPYRLAYRYT
+170 NPYRSAYRYT
-180 LSGGALI
+180 LSGGTLI

-308 YMRSCPFSVNLEYEG
+308 YMRSCPSSVNLEYEG

-344 IALKKNFSSDKRT
+344 ITLKKNFSSDKRT

-406 LSGNFNSDIGQ
+406 LTGNSNSDIGQ

-425 YATFS
+425 YANFS
-430 VDDVDARSMSFDELG
+430 VDDVDTRFMSFDELC
-445 ENKKYY
+445 EKKKYY

-458 LSCVLPTSNKYFTR
+458 LSCILPSHTKSFTEKYDL
-472 KYEVE
+472 E

-486 YNESPNTVT
+486 YDQDPNVVT
-495 SSYYSNGDG
+495 SSYYSKGDG
-504 VIYAVRPIRSWSSAA
+504 VIYAIRPIKSWSSAA
-519 YRYQYKPKEGLVV
+519 FRYQYKPNEGLVV
-532 DIIPLGSA
+532 DMVPLGSA
-540 AFKVKSAREIS
+540 AFKVKSAQEIS
-551 DGEIFT
+551 DGEIFS
-557 RPGVRTRIFRSD
+557 RSDVRTRIFRSN
-569 EDSSQSNRACGRIW
+569 EKQSSGGIW
-583 TSTETPY
+583 TSTESPY
-590 SYDSDEAMA
+590 APDEAMA
-599 YEYDETGIYVKSLP
+599 YEYDKNGIYLRSESKSKILP
-613 KSTMLSVIP
+613 VIP
-622 FLGEENTSDDQ
+622 FFGEEKTTEEES
-633 PDEEP
+633 DEESD
-638 TEPVSHKSNR
+638 EPVTRKPKR

-667 TVKSPSKGNNHII
+667 IVKSPSKGNNHII

>member
-25 LSSHREHVDKVIN
+25 LSSHREYVDKVIN

-48 LADSKLS
+48 IADSELS

-83 CPVNKSWRIE
+83 CPPNKSWRIG

-170 NPYRLAYRYT
+170 NPYRSAYRYT

-216 IFLFTLPVKKEGV
+216 ILLFTLPVMEEGV

-265 DKTYAANSTFMHYN
+265 DKTYATNRTFMHYN
-279 ISGTNITVDKTIDP
+279 VSGTNITVDKTIDP

-308 YMRSCPFSVNLEYEG
+308 YMRSCPSSANLEYEG

-344 IALKKNFSSDKRT
+344 ITLKKNFSSDKRT

-392 ADYLAN
+392 ADYLAD
-398 NYLDSSGS
+398 NYLDTSGS
-406 LSGNFNSDIGQ
+406 LSGNSNSDIGQ
-417 FDWEDAIS
+417 FDWDSAKS
-425 YATFS
+425 YANS
-430 VDDVDARSMSFDELG
+430 VEVEERMKQVLSFDDLD
-445 ENKKYY
+445 NVPLKYY

-458 LSCVLPTSNKYFTR
+458 LSCILPSHTKSFTEKYDL
-472 KYEVE
+472 E

-486 YNESPNTVT
+486 YDQDPNVVT
-495 SSYYSNGDG
+495 SSYYSKGDG
-504 VIYAVRPIRSWSSAA
+504 VIYAIRPIKSWSSAA
-519 YRYQYKPKEGLVV
+519 FRYQYKPNEGLVV
-532 DIIPLGSA
+532 DMVPLGSA
-540 AFKVKSAREIS
+540 AFKVKSAQEIS
-551 DGEIFT
+551 DGEIFS
-557 RPGVRTRIFRSD
+557 RSDVRTRIFRSN
-569 EDSSQSNRACGRIW
+569 EKQSSGGIW
-583 TSTETPY
+583 TSTESPY
-590 SYDSDEAMA
+590 APDEAMA
-599 YEYDETGIYVKSLP
+599 YEYDKNGIYLRSESKSKILP
-613 KSTMLSVIP
+613 VIP
-622 FLGEENTSDDQ
+622 FLGEEKTTEEES
-633 PDEEP
+633 DEESD
-638 TEPVSHKSNR
+638 EPVTRKPKR

-667 TVKSPSKGNNHII
+667 IVKSPSKGNNHII

>member
-25 LSSHREHVDKVIN
+25 LSSHREYVDKVIN

-48 LADSKLS
+48 IEDSELS

-83 CPVNKSWRIE
+83 CPPNKSWRIG

-170 NPYRLAYRYT
+170 NPYRSAYRYT
-180 LSGGALI
+180 LSGGTLI

-308 YMRSCPFSVNLEYEG
+308 YMRSCPSSVNLEYEG

-344 IALKKNFSSDKRT
+344 ITLKKNFSSDKRT

-406 LSGNFNSDIGQ
+406 LTGNSNSDIGQ

-425 YATFS
+425 YANFS
-430 VDDVDARSMSFDELG
+430 VDDVDTRFMSFDELC
-445 ENKKYY
+445 EKKKYY

-458 LSCVLPTSNKYFTR
+458 LSCILPSHTKSFTEKYDL
-472 KYEVE
+472 E

-486 YNESPNTVT
+486 YDQDPNVVT
-495 SSYYSNGDG
+495 SSYYSKGDG
-504 VIYAVRPIRSWSSAA
+504 VIYAIRPIKSWSSAA
-519 YRYQYKPKEGLVV
+519 FRYQYKPNEGLVV
-532 DIIPLGSA
+532 DMVPLGSA
-540 AFKVKSAREIS
+540 AFKVKSAQEIS
-551 DGEIFT
+551 DGEIFS
-557 RPGVRTRIFRSD
+557 RSDVRTRIFRSN
-569 EDSSQSNRACGRIW
+569 EKQSSGGIW
-583 TSTETPY
+583 TSTESPY
-590 SYDSDEAMA
+590 APDEAMA
-599 YEYDETGIYVKSLP
+599 YEYDKNGIYLRSESKSKILP
-613 KSTMLSVIP
+613 VIP
-622 FLGEENTSDDQ
+622 FLGEEKTTEEES
-633 PDEEP
+633 DEESD
-638 TEPVSHKSNR
+638 EPVTRKPKR

-667 TVKSPSKGNNHII
+667 IVKSPSKGNNHII
-680 VVDKTK
+680 VVDKTN

>member
-25 LSSHREHVDKVIN
+25 LSSHREYVDKVIN

-48 LADSKLS
+48 IADSELS

-83 CPVNKSWRIE
+83 CPPNKSWRIG

-170 NPYRLAYRYT
+170 NPYRSAYRYT
-180 LSGGALI
+180 LSGGTLI

-216 IFLFTLPVKKEGV
+216 ILLFTLPVMEEGV

-265 DKTYAANSTFMHYN
+265 DKTYATNRTFMHYN
-279 ISGTNITVDKTIDP
+279 VSGTNITVDKTIDP

-308 YMRSCPFSVNLEYEG
+308 YMRSCPSSANLEYEG

-344 IALKKNFSSDKRT
+344 ITLKKNFSSDKRT

-406 LSGNFNSDIGQ
+406 LTGNSNSDIGQ

-425 YATFS
+425 YANFS
-430 VDDVDARSMSFDELG
+430 VDDVDTRSMSFDELC
-445 ENKKYY
+445 EKKKYY

-458 LSCVLPTSNKYFTR
+458 LSCILPSHTKSFTEKYDL
-472 KYEVE
+472 E

-486 YNESPNTVT
+486 YDQDPNVVT
-495 SSYYSNGDG
+495 SSYYSKGDG
-504 VIYAVRPIRSWSSAA
+504 VIYAIRPIKSWSSAA
-519 YRYQYKPKEGLVV
+519 FRYQYKPNEGLVV
-532 DIIPLGSA
+532 DMVPLGSA
-540 AFKVKSAREIS
+540 AFKVKSAQEIS
-551 DGEIFT
+551 DGEIFS
-557 RPGVRTRIFRSD
+557 RSDVRTRIFRSN
-569 EDSSQSNRACGRIW
+569 EKQSIGGIW
-583 TSTETPY
+583 TSTESPY
-590 SYDSDEAMA
+590 APDEAMA
-599 YEYDETGIYVKSLP
+599 YEYDKNGIYLRSESKSKILP
-613 KSTMLSVIP
+613 VIP
-622 FLGEENTSDDQ
+622 FLGEEKTTEEES
-633 PDEEP
+633 DEESD
-638 TEPVSHKSNR
+638 EPVTRKPKR

-654 KTRTSRPAVSVRK
+654 KTRTSRPSVSVRK
-667 TVKSPSKGNNHII
+667 IVKSPSKGNNHII

>member
-25 LSSHREHVDKVIN
+25 LSSHREYVDKVIN

-48 LADSKLS
+48 IEDSELS

-83 CPVNKSWRIE
+83 CPPNKSWRIG

-117 MPRFTKSGKLYNN
+117 MPRFTKSEKLYNN

-170 NPYRLAYRYT
+170 NPYRSAYRYT
-180 LSGGALI
+180 LSGGTLI

-216 IFLFTLPVKKEGV
+216 ILLFTLPVMEEGV

-265 DKTYAANSTFMHYN
+265 DKTYATNRTFMHYN
-279 ISGTNITVDKTIDP
+279 VSGTNITVDKTIDP
-293 TIVKHI
+293 TIVKHL

-308 YMRSCPFSVNLEYEG
+308 YMRSCPSSANLEYEG

-344 IALKKNFSSDKRT
+344 ITLKKNFSSDKRT

-398 NYLDSSGS
+398 NYLDTSGS
-406 LSGNFNSDIGQ
+406 LSGNSNSDIGQ
-417 FDWEDAIS
+417 FDWDSAKS
-425 YATFS
+425 YANS
-430 VDDVDARSMSFDELG
+430 VEVEERMKQVLSFDDLD
-445 ENKKYY
+445 NVPLKYY

-458 LSCVLPTSNKYFTR
+458 LSCILPSHTKSFTEKYDL
-472 KYEVE
+472 E

-486 YNESPNTVT
+486 YDQDPNVVT
-495 SSYYSNGDG
+495 SSYYSKGDG
-504 VIYAVRPIRSWSSAA
+504 VIYAIRPIKSWSSAA
-519 YRYQYKPKEGLVV
+519 FRYQYKPNEGLVV
-532 DIIPLGSA
+532 DMVPLGSA
-540 AFKVKSAREIS
+540 AFKVKSAQEIS
-551 DGEIFT
+551 DGEIFS
-557 RPGVRTRIFRSD
+557 RSDVRTRIFRSN
-569 EDSSQSNRACGRIW
+569 EKQSSGGIW
-583 TSTETPY
+583 TSTESPY
-590 SYDSDEAMA
+590 APDEAMA
-599 YEYDETGIYVKSLP
+599 YEYDKNGIYLRSESKSKILP
-613 KSTMLSVIP
+613 VIP
-622 FLGEENTSDDQ
+622 FLGEEKTTEEES
-633 PDEEP
+633 DEESD
-638 TEPVSHKSNR
+638 EPVTRKPKR

-667 TVKSPSKGNNHII
+667 IVKSPSKGNNHII

>member
-25 LSSHREHVDKVIN
+25 LSSHREYVDKVIN

-48 LADSKLS
+48 IEDSELS

-83 CPVNKSWRIE
+83 CPPNKSWRIG

-170 NPYRLAYRYT
+170 NPYRSAYRYT
-180 LSGGALI
+180 LSGGTLI

-308 YMRSCPFSVNLEYEG
+308 YMRSCPSSVNLEYEG

-344 IALKKNFSSDKRT
+344 ITLKKNFSSDKRT

-406 LSGNFNSDIGQ
+406 LTGNSNSDIGQ

-425 YATFS
+425 YANFS
-430 VDDVDARSMSFDELG
+430 VDDVDTRFMSFDELC
-445 ENKKYY
+445 EKKKYY

-458 LSCVLPTSNKYFTR
+458 LSCILPSHTKSFTEKYDL
-472 KYEVE
+472 E

-486 YNESPNTVT
+486 YDQDPNVVT
-495 SSYYSNGDG
+495 SSYYSKGDG
-504 VIYAVRPIRSWSSAA
+504 VIYAIRPIKSWSSAA
-519 YRYQYKPKEGLVV
+519 FRYQYKPNEGLVV
-532 DIIPLGSA
+532 DMVPLGSA
-540 AFKVKSAREIS
+540 AFKVKSAQEIS
-551 DGEIFT
+551 DGEIFS
-557 RPGVRTRIFRSD
+557 RSDVRTRIFRSN
-569 EDSSQSNRACGRIW
+569 EKQSSGGIW
-583 TSTETPY
+583 TSTESPY
-590 SYDSDEAMA
+590 APDEAMA
-599 YEYDETGIYVKSLP
+599 YEYDKNGIYLRSESKSKILP
-613 KSTMLSVIP
+613 VIP
-622 FLGEENTSDDQ
+622 FLGEEKTTEEES
-633 PDEEP
+633 DEESD
-638 TEPVSHKSNR
+638 EPVTRKPKR

-654 KTRTSRPAVSVRK
+654 KTRTRRPAAPMNKSA
-667 TVKSPSKGNNHII
+667 KSPSKGNNHII